1 MFILFLFP
9 AYPSD
14 SHGVLIAA
22 IVFTIV
28 IAGLLLGVCCCIVFI
43 FYHRETG

>member
-1 MFILFLFP
+1 MFILFPFP
-9 AYPSD
+9 AYASN

-22 IVFTIV
+22 IVFAV
-28 IAGLLLGVCCCIVFI
+28 IAGLLLGVCGCIVFI